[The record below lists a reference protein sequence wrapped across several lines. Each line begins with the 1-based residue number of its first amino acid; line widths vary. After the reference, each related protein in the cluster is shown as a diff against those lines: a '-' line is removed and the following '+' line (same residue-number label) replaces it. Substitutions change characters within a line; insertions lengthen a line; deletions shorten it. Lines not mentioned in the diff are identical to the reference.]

1 MRQKVSLK
9 EKRKLAARS
18 KFVQLGRNTSRVCW
32 IMNRIMKHSW
42 EPAALIH
49 SHRPL
54 LLNHLRFSV
63 NLRGNKQKFFV
74 KVSAVRRAKVYA
86 RVFAYFEISTLYI
99 SSPKK
104 TIKIVTT
111 ILEKLWKV
119 VFNLSVYLWILI
131 SFKKWISRAN
141 FALTPPAR
149 NGLSLLNL
157 THSRLL
163 LLANFHSPPAPAE
176 NYFRA
181 RCGGKFRKNLHN
193 LGGVVN

>member
-1 MRQKVSLK
+1 
-9 EKRKLAARS
+9 
-18 KFVQLGRNTSRVCW
+18 
-32 IMNRIMKHSW
+32 MNRIMKHSW
-42 EPAALIH
+42 VSAALIH
-49 SHRPL
+49 SHRPR

-63 NLRGNKQKFFV
+63 NLRGSKQKFFV
-74 KVSAVRRAKVYA
+74 KVFAVRRAKACA
-86 RVFAYFEISTLYI
+86 RVFAYFGISTLCI

-131 SFKKWISRAN
+131 SFKKWISRTN

-163 LLANFHSPPAPAE
+163 LLANFHSPS
-176 NYFRA
+176 RA
-181 RCGGKFRKNLHN
+181 SGELFSRAMRRK
-193 LGGVVN
+193 VSEKPP